1 MRKTTQFSTS
11 SENLTVDTPRLMEM
25 LQVGRATAVQIGA
38 DAEARIQIGRRV
50 LWNIKKIKKYLNEI
64 SE

>member
-25 LQVGRATAVQIGA
+25 LEVGRATAVQIGTE
-38 DAEARIQIGRRV
+38 AEARIQIGRRV
-50 LWNIKKIKKYLNEI
+50 LWNIKKIKKFLDEI

>member
-25 LQVGRATAVQIGA
+25 LEVGRATAVQIGTE
-38 DAEARIQIGRRV
+38 AEARIQIGRRV
-50 LWNIKKIKKYLNEI
+50 LWNVEKIREYLNEI

>member
-25 LQVGRATAVQIGA
+25 LEVGRATAVQIGTE
-38 DAEARIQIGRRV
+38 AEARIQIGRRV
-50 LWNIKKIKKYLNEI
+50 LWNIKKIKKYLDEI